1 MRTNSYVEKKIYNLK
16 GLFFAIFRFNILQ
29 VEGEQVFLILE
40 DHNLRVDPDFLDMI
54 NSLLSSGEVPGL
66 YSPEELEPLL
76 ATLRERASG
85 EGVSNLFT
93 YSANSV
99 RKNLHVILIM
109 DSRSDT
115 FLRDCESNPA
125 IYKQCRCVSIPV
137 HW

>member
-1 MRTNSYVEKKIYNLK
+1 M
-16 GLFFAIFRFNILQ
+16 
-29 VEGEQVFLILE
+29 EGEQVFLLVE

-93 YSANSV
+93 FFAKSV

-109 DSRSDT
+109 DSRSDS

-125 IYKQCRCVSIPV
+125 IYKQCRCVQQSFGEVILFV
-137 HW
+137 

>member
-1 MRTNSYVEKKIYNLK
+1 M
-16 GLFFAIFRFNILQ
+16 
-29 VEGEQVFLILE
+29 EGEQVFLLVE

-93 YSANSV
+93 YFAKSV

-109 DSRSDT
+109 DSRSDS

-125 IYKQCRCVSIPV
+125 IYKQCRCVVQQSIGEV
-137 HW
+137 ILVTTVKYICLVRILV

>member
-1 MRTNSYVEKKIYNLK
+1 M
-16 GLFFAIFRFNILQ
+16 
-29 VEGEQVFLILE
+29 EGEQVFLLVE

-93 YSANSV
+93 YFAKSV

-109 DSRSDT
+109 DSRSDS

-125 IYKQCRCVSIPV
+125 IYKQCRCVQQSFGEVILV
-137 HW
+137 CLNSVYKQFGLKLFSSV